1 MQTLVPREGADGG
14 EGTESKTTEESSKKD
29 VLDLR
34 TTDAA
39 PVEAVFDALEA
50 RPRETDLLVVAAA
63 APVPLYDRLDEREWS
78 YEAVRAEADE
88 WRIRITADGDGRSGE
103 RLRRPRR
110 RGHEPR

>member
-1 MQTLVPREGADGG
+1 MQALTPRTETGEGSDSNSATIADRGG
-14 EGTESKTTEESSKKD
+14 ETSD
-29 VLDLR
+29 VVDLR
-34 TTDAA
+34 ERKDG

-50 RPRETDLLVVAAA
+50 RSEGEALLVVASA
-63 APVPLYDRLDEREWS
+63 APVPLYDRLDERGWS

-110 RGHEPR
+110 QRQE